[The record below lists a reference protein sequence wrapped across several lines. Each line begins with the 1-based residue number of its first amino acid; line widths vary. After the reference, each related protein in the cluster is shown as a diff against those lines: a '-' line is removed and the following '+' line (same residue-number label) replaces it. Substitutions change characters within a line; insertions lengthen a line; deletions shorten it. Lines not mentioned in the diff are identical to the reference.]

1 MRSCLKD
8 SFINS
13 EPMIEN
19 YINKLELYRQC
30 PLRGVKDTKISEI
43 ENTSCVRNFMR
54 VNPVSVIEREPWVA
68 ASILLIVNDGVYIC
82 TCSVRSDEY
91 KFKTKHAFVFDSHFK
106 YFHQSRCCGAL
117 IDNISDARI
126 CFFEDNKEIQS
137 SI

>member
-1 MRSCLKD
+1 M
-8 SFINS
+8 
-13 EPMIEN
+13 
-19 YINKLELYRQC
+19 
-30 PLRGVKDTKISEI
+30 SEI
-43 ENTSCVRNFMR
+43 ENTSCVRNFIK
-54 VNPVSVIEREPWVA
+54 VTPVFGIEIEPCVA
-68 ASILLIVNDGVYIC
+68 ASIIRRVNYEVYIC
-82 TCSVRSDEY
+82 TCSVRYDEY